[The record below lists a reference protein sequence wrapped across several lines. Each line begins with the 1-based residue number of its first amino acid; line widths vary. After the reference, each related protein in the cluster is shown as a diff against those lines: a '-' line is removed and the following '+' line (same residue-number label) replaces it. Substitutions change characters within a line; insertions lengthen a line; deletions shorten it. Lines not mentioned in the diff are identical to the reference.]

1 MGGRERDLDF
11 FLPPERFFDTERD
24 ADFRPFFFGGGDRD
38 SEPLLDLAFLLSF
51 AAFFLPRDAE
61 RELFLRS
68 FDLDFDRPF
77 FLSSRLGA
85 DADLDGFRR
94 SLDLARLPRDSERF
108 LVLRSAGERERFFLA
123 RPPDRERERFLGAGD
138 EGRRFR
144 MPDLL
149 LEKISTFTQ
158 LFAP

>member
-11 FLPPERFFDTERD
+11 FLPPERFFDTDRD
-24 ADFRPFFFGGGDRD
+24 ADFRPFFLGGGDRD
-38 SEPLLDLAFLLSF
+38 LEPLL

-61 RELFLRS
+61 REPFLRS
-68 FDLDFDRPF
+68 FDLDLDRPF

-108 LVLRSAGERERFFLA
+108 LVFRSTGERERFFLA
-123 RPPDRERERFLGAGD
+123 RPADRERERFLGAGD